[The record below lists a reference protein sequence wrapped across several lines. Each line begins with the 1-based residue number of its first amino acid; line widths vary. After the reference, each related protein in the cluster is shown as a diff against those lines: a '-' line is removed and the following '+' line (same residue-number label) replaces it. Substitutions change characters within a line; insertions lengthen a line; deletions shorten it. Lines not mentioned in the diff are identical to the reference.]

1 MEYAMQSTQSSS
13 AAHYQ
18 LRYQSLKRQENVLE
32 FPCDA
37 QGRVE
42 MNGLSERARNDY
54 LFARAVVGF
63 EFARPAVVPSD
74 VSTFC

>member
-1 MEYAMQSTQSSS
+1 MQSTQSSS
-13 AAHYQ
+13 AANYQ
-18 LRYQSLKRQENVLE
+18 LKYQSLKRLESVLV

-54 LFARAVVGF
+54 LFARAVVCF
-63 EFARPAVVPSD
+63 EFARPAVVQSD
-74 VSTFC
+74 VLTLC

>member
-1 MEYAMQSTQSSS
+1 MQSTQFSP
-13 AAHYQ
+13 AARYQ

>member
-1 MEYAMQSTQSSS
+1 MQSTHSSS
-13 AAHYQ
+13 ATHYQ
-18 LRYQSLKRQENVLE
+18 LRYQSLKQKENALV

-37 QGRVE
+37 QGSVE

-54 LFARAVVGF
+54 LFARAVVGL
-63 EFARPAVVPSD
+63 EFGRPAVVQSD